1 MSKKK
6 EVRVNKKDFNRVL
19 VTETI
24 PYETPIIVS
33 NDGFYNNVVKYTTA
47 NDTAKVLIQRIILG
61 EKKKGRYTIPYVFK
75 INKNETE
82 FRSLAFPHTI
92 SQIEI

>member
-33 NDGFYNNVVKYTTA
+33 NDGFYNNVVKYQTA
-47 NDTAKVLIQRIILG
+47 NDIAKLLTQRVILG
-61 EKKKGRYTIPYVFK
+61 KKRKAGIRFPM
-75 INKNETE
+75 
-82 FRSLAFPHTI
+82 SLKLIKMRQSFGD
-92 SQIEI
+92 

>member
-47 NDTAKVLIQRIILG
+47 NDTA
-61 EKKKGRYTIPYVFK
+61 
-75 INKNETE
+75 
-82 FRSLAFPHTI
+82 
-92 SQIEI
+92 